1 MDDAN
6 LVEKLD
12 LKHSCF
18 GKALLLEWRNGKT
31 CCHACF
37 TEYGKIEIFKKNGLY
52 VHLIQIASSAIGF
65 QRRNNG

>member
-18 GKALLLEWRNGKT
+18 GKRYCSNGGM
-31 CCHACF
+31 
-37 TEYGKIEIFKKNGLY
+37 GKRVVMLVLQNMGKSKYLKKMDFMS
-52 VHLIQIASSAIGF
+52 I
-65 QRRNNG
+65 